1 MSFPATKRRSGRALL
16 LAILPFAALGCAIES
31 GPTPREREE
40 TPSPRT
46 SIDELPQPGSII
58 TLEPEKSERT
68 TCPHCSAVNLIGE
81 TYCVRCSRRLSKEPV
96 WVPCPLCAEK
106 GSSTLKDE
114 RCPQCGGRGWII
126 SEEETQAIRKA
137 EDSGT
142 HPANPDGTPR

>member
-1 MSFPATKRRSGRALL
+1 MRFPARMLRSGRAIFAVISA
-16 LAILPFAALGCAIES
+16 AILGCAIES
-31 GPTPREREE
+31 GPTPPERE

-68 TCPHCSAVNLIGE
+68 RCPHCSAENLIGE
-81 TYCVRCSRRLSKEPV
+81 THCSRCAMRLSKEPV

-106 GSSTLKDE
+106 GAASLKDE

-126 SEEETQAIRKA
+126 SEEETQAVRKA
-137 EDSGT
+137 EDAGT

>member
-1 MSFPATKRRSGRALL
+1 MSFPAAKRGSARALVL
-16 LAILPFAALGCAIES
+16 LLPAALGCTIEG
-31 GPTPREREE
+31 GPTPPERE

-68 TCPHCSAVNLIGE
+68 TCPHCSTVNLIGE
-81 TYCVRCSRRLSKEPV
+81 THCVRCSRRLSKEPV

-126 SEEETQAIRKA
+126 SEEETQAVRKA
-137 EDSGT
+137 EDAGT